1 MKHATTK
8 PHVLESIALLKGL
21 PTPVLR
27 EIEKKCVWRDYGE
40 DEQIFDRDNDS
51 RDIYFVVSGRV
62 RIVNYSMSGREV
74 SFDDIST
81 GGTFGEL
88 AAIDA
93 KPRSASVVA
102 REPTTVAALESG
114 ALLELAVKHPQV
126 AIALMKR
133 LARVVRTATERIM
146 DLSTH
151 GAHNRVYAELLRLAR
166 GDDDSTAA
174 KANATITPMPT
185 HSEIASRVS
194 TTRETVA
201 RVLSELQHSG
211 LVRREQ
217 DGFVV
222 TDLERLR
229 AMVEEFRGE

>member
-1 MKHATTK
+1 MKRAMTK
-8 PHVLESIALLKGL
+8 PHALESIALLKGL

-27 EIEKKCVWRDYGE
+27 EIEKKCVWHDYGE

-51 RDIYFVVSGRV
+51 RDIYFVASGRV

-74 SFDDIST
+74 SFDDIAT

-93 KPRSASVVA
+93 KPRSALVVA

-133 LARVVRTATERIM
+133 LARIVRAATERIM

-166 GDDDSTAA
+166 GEDESAAA

-211 LVRREQ
+211 LVRREH